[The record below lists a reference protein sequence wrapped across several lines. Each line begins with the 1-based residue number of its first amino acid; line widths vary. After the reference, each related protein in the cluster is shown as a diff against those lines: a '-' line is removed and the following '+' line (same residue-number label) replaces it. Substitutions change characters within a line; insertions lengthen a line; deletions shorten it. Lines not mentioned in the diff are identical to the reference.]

1 VATASTAGSTA
12 PRRAEAEPEPGFVA
26 RFGLTERTLHWVH
39 TVGFLAMLA
48 SGLVLYLP
56 PLSGLASREA
66 VKAVHLGVAI
76 AWMTAVLLVA
86 VSGDTR
92 QLRRTRREIEE
103 LSDDDLDWLRRRP
116 APQGRF
122 NAGQKVHTIIQAA
135 LAALFVI
142 SGSLL
147 WLGERSNAFRLPG
160 SVALHDGAMFVATFL
175 LLGHLFL
182 ALIWPKT
189 RPAMRG
195 IVRGTVRADWAH
207 EQHAAWAAEPPPAER
222 PSRRLHRPLAG
233 FAITAVGVLAAV
245 LITTGNL
252 EGTPSRAA
260 AGPGSAASTGPAP
273 TLADNQAPPPG
284 SPPLKPGADILSL
297 TAQQAAASGDF
308 STAIRYLQQAIKQDG
323 KRADLRRTLG
333 LVLAQSGDVASA
345 EIQLRQAVAMAPQ
358 DPDGHFLLGAV
369 EVQAGKRAAGRR
381 ELESYLRARPQGQHV
396 GLARTLLKR

>member
-1 VATASTAGSTA
+1 
-12 PRRAEAEPEPGFVA
+12 
-26 RFGLTERTLHWVH
+26 
-39 TVGFLAMLA
+39 MLG

-56 PLSGLASREA
+56 PLSGVASRET

-86 VSGDTR
+86 VSGDAR

-103 LSDDDLDWLRRRP
+103 LSDDDLDWLRHRP

-147 WLGERSNAFRLPG
+147 WLGERANAFRLPG
-160 SVALHDGAMFVATFL
+160 SVALHDGAMFIAVLL

-195 IVRGTVRADWAH
+195 IVRGTVRADWAREH
-207 EQHAAWAAEPPPAER
+207 HAAWAAEPPPAER

-233 FAITAVGVLAAV
+233 LAITALGVLAAV
-245 LITTGNL
+245 LITTSNL
-252 EGTPSRAA
+252 EGTPSKADT
-260 AGPGSAASTGPAP
+260 GPVAAASTGPAP
-273 TLADNQAPPPG
+273 TLADDQAPPPG
-284 SPPLKPGADILSL
+284 SPPLKPGADVLSL
-297 TAQQAAASGDF
+297 NAQQAAASGDF
-308 STAIRYLQQAIKQDG
+308 PTAIGYLRQAIKQDG

-333 LVLAQSGDVASA
+333 LVLAQSGDLASA
-345 EIQLRQAVAMAPQ
+345 ETQLRQAVTMAPKN
-358 DPDGHFLLGAV
+358 PDGHFLLGAV
-369 EVQAGKRAAGRR
+369 QVQAGKRTAGRP
-381 ELESYLRARPQGQHV
+381 ELKAYLNARPKGQNAK
-396 GLARTLLKR
+396 LARQLLKR